1 MGIVSKVS
9 GKWLLLVYL
18 SRGPQGGLICQFSHW
33 LVLMEGDSTFVS
45 VLTV

>member
-33 LVLMEGDSTFVS
+33 LVLMEGDSAFVS